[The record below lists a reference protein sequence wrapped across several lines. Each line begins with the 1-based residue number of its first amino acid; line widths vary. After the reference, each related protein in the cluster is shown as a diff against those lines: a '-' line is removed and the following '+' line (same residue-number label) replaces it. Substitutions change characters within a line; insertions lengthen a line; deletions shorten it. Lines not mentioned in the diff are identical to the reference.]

1 MPTCSKNPGRTRNYS
16 RTIQIKWCLPSP
28 SIIKTQ
34 TPQLKK
40 LPTTTSLNTELKK
53 LLITFPSTD
62 LFSQVE
68 NLSNVPLTTEM
79 KELPAT
85 SPNTP
90 YSQLKRLPTIS
101 PSTDLS
107 K

>member
-1 MPTCSKNPGRTRNYS
+1 M
-16 RTIQIKWCLPSP
+16 
-28 SIIKTQ
+28 
-34 TPQLKK
+34 KK

-53 LLITFPSTD
+53 LPTTFPSTD

-68 NLSNVPLTTEM
+68 NLSIVSLITEM
-79 KELPAT
+79 KELNCT

-101 PSTDLS
+101 PGMELS